1 MPLIPE
7 EPQIH
12 ESAQGPRVTP
22 ASGRTAPTPR
32 PVPGPRPA
40 ASPRPGRPGPAR
52 PMPPAQR
59 TPRDPGAKPAP
70 SAPAAASAVTASAV
84 TAPVATASGVT
95 APGATASGVVA
106 PAVPADRVP
115 VSSVPQIQLIPASAE
130 GALDAAE
137 EAVDLL
143 LDSGRAPGDV
153 LVVTTGDPHP
163 WATHELSFGEA
174 AYWAQHDA
182 GDDVFYADSAA
193 LSRAASRPV
202 VVVAVNG
209 GSEEAALAALP
220 TAVTRAGT
228 LLIVCGDPQRINSM
242 LGAGV

>member
-12 ESAQGPRVTP
+12 ESAQGPRATP

-40 ASPRPGRPGPAR
+40 APPRPGRPGPLR
-52 PMPPAQR
+52 PTPPVQR
-59 TPRDPGAKPAP
+59 TPREAAAPHPGPTGPAP
-70 SAPAAASAVTASAV
+70 SADAPASA
-84 TAPVATASGVT
+84 
-95 APGATASGVVA
+95 
-106 PAVPADRVP
+106 
-115 VSSVPQIQLIPASAE
+115 QIQLIPASAE

-153 LVVTTGDPHP
+153 LVVTTGEQHP
-163 WATHELSFGEA
+163 WATHELSFGDA
-174 AYWAQHDA
+174 SYWAQHDA
-182 GDDVFYADSAA
+182 RDDVFYADAA
-193 LSRAASRPV
+193 VAGRAASRPV

-209 GSEEAALAALP
+209 GSDAAAATALSLAHSK
-220 TAVTRAGT
+220 AGA
-228 LLIVCGDPQRINSM
+228 LLIVCGDPQQINSV

>member
-12 ESAQGPRVTP
+12 ESAQGPRATP
-22 ASGRTAPTPR
+22 ANGRTAPTPR

-40 ASPRPGRPGPAR
+40 APPRPGRPSAVR

-59 TPRDPGAKPAP
+59 APRDTPVAKPES
-70 SAPAAASAVTASAV
+70 SAPAAPAASST
-84 TAPVATASGVT
+84 
-95 APGATASGVVA
+95 
-106 PAVPADRVP
+106 
-115 VSSVPQIQLIPASAE
+115 PQIQLIPASAE

-143 LDSGRAPGDV
+143 LDTGRAPGEV
-153 LVVTTGDPHP
+153 LVITTGDPHP
-163 WATHELSFGEA
+163 WAAHELSFGDA
-174 AYWAQHDA
+174 PYWAQHDA
-182 GDDVFYADSAA
+182 GDDVFYADASVAG
-193 LSRAASRPV
+193 RVASRPV

-209 GSEEAALAALP
+209 GPDASAATALP
-220 TAVTRAGT
+220 LALGRAGT
-228 LLIVCGDPQRINSM
+228 LLIVCGDPQKINSV

>member
-7 EPQIH
+7 EPHIH

-22 ASGRTAPTPR
+22 AAGRTAPTPR

-40 ASPRPGRPGPAR
+40 APARPGRPGPVR
-52 PMPPAQR
+52 PMPAQR
-59 TPRDPGAKPAP
+59 SSREPAKPEPPAP
-70 SAPAAASAVTASAV
+70 TA
-84 TAPVATASGVT
+84 T
-95 APGATASGVVA
+95 
-106 PAVPADRVP
+106 
-115 VSSVPQIQLIPASAE
+115 PQIQLIPASVE

-143 LDSGRAPGDV
+143 LESGRAPADV
-153 LVVTTGDPHP
+153 LVITTGEQHP
-163 WATHELSFGEA
+163 WAAHELSFGEA

-182 GDDVFYADSAA
+182 GDDVFYADASAV
-193 LSRAASRPV
+193 SRAVGRPV

-209 GSEEAALAALP
+209 GVEAVAATLPQALGL
-220 TAVTRAGT
+220 AGA
-228 LLIVCGDPQRINSM
+228 LLIVCGDPKQINSV

>member
-12 ESAQGPRVTP
+12 ESAQGPHATP

-40 ASPRPGRPGPAR
+40 APSRPGRPGPVR
-52 PMPPAQR
+52 PTPPAQR
-59 TPRDPGAKPAP
+59 AQRDAAKPGP
-70 SAPAAASAVTASAV
+70 SAPAAHA
-84 TAPVATASGVT
+84 APPA
-95 APGATASGVVA
+95 A
-106 PAVPADRVP
+106 PAT
-115 VSSVPQIQLIPASAE
+115 PQIQLIPASVE

-143 LDSGRAPGDV
+143 LDSGRAPGEV
-153 LVVTTGDPHP
+153 LVLTTGEQHP
-163 WATHELSFGEA
+163 WAAHELSFGEA
-174 AYWAQHDA
+174 SYWAQQDA
-182 GDDVFYADSAA
+182 GDDVFYAAA
-193 LSRAASRPV
+193 AAVDRAAVRPV

-209 GSEEAALAALP
+209 GPDTVAATTLPLAHK
-220 TAVTRAGT
+220 RAGT
-228 LLIVCGDPQRINSM
+228 LLIVCGDPQQVNAV

>member
-12 ESAQGPRVTP
+12 ESAQGPRATP

-40 ASPRPGRPGPAR
+40 APPRPGRPGPVR
-52 PMPPAQR
+52 PMPAQR
-59 TPRDPGAKPAP
+59 TPREPVVAAPGP
-70 SAPAAASAVTASAV
+70 SAPAAAA
-84 TAPVATASGVT
+84 AT
-95 APGATASGVVA
+95 
-106 PAVPADRVP
+106 
-115 VSSVPQIQLIPASAE
+115 PQIQLIPASAE

-143 LDSGRAPGDV
+143 LESGRAPGEV
-153 LVVTTGDPHP
+153 LVITTGEPHP
-163 WATHELSFGEA
+163 WAAHELSFGEA

-182 GDDVFYADSAA
+182 GDDVFYADASVVG
-193 LSRAASRPV
+193 RAASRPV

-209 GSEEAALAALP
+209 GPDTVAATALP
-220 TAVTRAGT
+220 LAVGRAGA
-228 LLIVCGDPQRINSM
+228 LLIVCGDPQQINSV

>member
-12 ESAQGPRVTP
+12 ESAQGPRAT
-22 ASGRTAPTPR
+22 AGGRTAPTPR

-40 ASPRPGRPGPAR
+40 APARPGRPGPIR
-52 PMPPAQR
+52 PMPAQR
-59 TPRDPGAKPAP
+59 TPREPAKPGP
-70 SAPAAASAVTASAV
+70 SVSAST
-84 TAPVATASGVT
+84 
-95 APGATASGVVA
+95 
-106 PAVPADRVP
+106 
-115 VSSVPQIQLIPASAE
+115 PQIQLIPASAE

-143 LDSGRAPGDV
+143 LESGRAPGDV
-153 LVVTTGDPHP
+153 LVITTGEPHP
-163 WATHELSFGEA
+163 WAAHELSFGEA

-182 GDDVFYADSAA
+182 GDDVFYADASAA
-193 LSRAASRPV
+193 SRAAARPV

-209 GSEEAALAALP
+209 GADATVAATLPLALSRSGA
-220 TAVTRAGT
+220 
-228 LLIVCGDPQRINSM
+228 LLIVCGDPKQINSV

>member
-12 ESAQGPRVTP
+12 ESAQGPRATP

-40 ASPRPGRPGPAR
+40 APPRPGRPGPLR
-52 PMPPAQR
+52 PTPPVQR
-59 TPRDPGAKPAP
+59 TPRDAAAPHPGPTGPAP
-70 SAPAAASAVTASAV
+70 SADAPASA
-84 TAPVATASGVT
+84 
-95 APGATASGVVA
+95 
-106 PAVPADRVP
+106 
-115 VSSVPQIQLIPASAE
+115 QIQLIPASAE

-153 LVVTTGDPHP
+153 LVITTGEQHP
-163 WATHELSFGEA
+163 WAAHELSFGDA
-174 AYWAQHDA
+174 SYWAQHDA
-182 GDDVFYADSAA
+182 RDDVFYADAA
-193 LSRAASRPV
+193 VAGRAASRPV

-209 GSEEAALAALP
+209 GSDAATATALSLAHGK
-220 TAVTRAGT
+220 AGA
-228 LLIVCGDPQRINSM
+228 LLIVCGDPQQINSV